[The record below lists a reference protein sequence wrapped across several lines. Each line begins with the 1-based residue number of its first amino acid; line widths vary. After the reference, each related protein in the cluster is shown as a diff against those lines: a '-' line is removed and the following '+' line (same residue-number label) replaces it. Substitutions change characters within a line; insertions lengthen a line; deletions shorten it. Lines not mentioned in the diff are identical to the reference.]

1 MGEGIGRNE
10 NDPSKKIEITT
21 AISGVSSEASALH
34 LEGNEDSAL
43 MLNGDGI
50 YAVFDG
56 VSKQKI
62 SAKEVSS
69 KASEIL
75 ESIFLGWGLPKKIED
90 LERILTLTNERLRNS
105 IDSKVEKATTVACAV
120 MVPEEGKILVA
131 HAGDS
136 RVYVFRNGVME
147 CLTLDHSKLYI
158 DIDRAGDMQN
168 LMDRVDEN
176 SDKFQIKQF
185 GEYIKTKSSITD
197 WLGRERFKPDVREYE
212 IQAGDKFLICSDG
225 MDNLT
230 TEQMKEIME
239 KKNPPDQ
246 IAQKLVSTARKVS
259 VSHRLRSHE
268 DDITA
273 MVVEVKDYSLRR
285 SDRVID
291 SGWFIASVEG
301 NMATMNK
308 RLPDGELITKNGIPV
323 SELIELSSNSVINKI
338 RKVLSKLHI

>member
-1 MGEGIGRNE
+1 MPEVIGSNE
-10 NDPSKKIEITT
+10 YDRRLEKKIPV
-21 AISGVSSEASALH
+21 AVSGVSSEASVNHPKDNQDATLSS
-34 LEGNEDSAL
+34 DD
-43 MLNGDGI
+43 NGVYVVLDGCSVQEYSPSI
-50 YAVFDG
+50 
-56 VSKQKI
+56 
-62 SAKEVSS
+62 VSS
-69 KASEIL
+69 KASIIL
-75 ESIFLGWGLPKKIED
+75 ESLFNEWGKPKQVKA
-90 LERILTLTNERLRNS
+90 LELILKSANDKLRN
-105 IDSKVEKATTVACAV
+105 IFDSQVEKATTVACAV
-120 MVPEEGKILVA
+120 LVPKEGKILVG

-136 RVYVFRNGVME
+136 RVYVYRNGDIK
-147 CLTLDHSKLYI
+147 CLTLDHSALFR
-158 DIDRAGDMQN
+158 DFDRAGDMQN
-168 LMDRVDEN
+168 LMDKVDEQ
-176 SDKFQIKQF
+176 SGDFQIKQF
-185 GEYIKTKSSITD
+185 REWNKTKSSISN

-230 TEQMKEIME
+230 TEEIKMIMKEE
-239 KKNPPDQ
+239 NPPDQ
-246 IAQKLVSTARKVS
+246 IAKKLVSTARKVS